1 MKRRR
6 AAEVFAGSGRLARA
20 LARAGV
26 ATDAYDIV
34 DGPGGDF
41 LRPGVVRQFRD
52 RIRAGCFLFAWFGI
66 PCNAFSR
73 ATDRPKG
80 PRPLRSNACLCGLPD
95 LGGKLKERVL
105 AAHRLVRTVCS
116 LARECN

>member
-1 MKRRR
+1 MKRKR
-6 AAEVFAGSGRLARA
+6 AADVFSGSGQLARG
-20 LARAGV
+20 LARAG
-26 ATDAYDIV
+26 APTDACDVV
-34 DGPGGDF
+34 DGPDGDF
-41 LRPGVVRQFRD
+41 LGPGAVRQLHD
-52 RIRAGCFLFAWFGI
+52 RIRDGCFLFARFGV